1 MSEYYVWNIKQLI
14 FLSFTNLPFIK
25 SMNTANINTT
35 SPVKRYISEMQELWG
50 LKNLSAKQI
59 KTENNTK
66 NQFEYCP

>member
-25 SMNTANINTT
+25 SMNAANINTT
-35 SPVKRYISEMQELWG
+35 SPVKRYISEIQELWG

-59 KTENNTK
+59 KIENNTK